1 MFVNAACCVLHAAVA
16 KALLGT
22 EGGKY
27 STPSKDE

>member
-1 MFVNAACCVLHAAVA
+1 VLHAAVA